1 MDSEKLETL
10 DDKIKPENNSKKI
23 RNLRIKMKAKKKR
36 EKKKQKK

>member
-23 RNLRIKMKAKKKR
+23 RNLRIKMKAKKK
-36 EKKKQKK
+36 EGE